1 MSIIRPACAARSVS
15 NAAHMRDSLLLRDEA
30 PATQCARTQ
39 RFVTLVEAFDR
50 RTVEIPYEL
59 IRAHLATFID

>member
-1 MSIIRPACAARSVS
+1 MSIIRPCAARPVS

-30 PATQCARTQ
+30 PATQYARTQ
-39 RFVTLVEAFDR
+39 RVVALVEAFDR
-50 RTVEIPYEL
+50 RTVEIAYEL